1 MNANPNED
9 PDRDGLTNLREFQ
22 AGTLPNAALSTLRI
36 TAVEV
41 SGGLVR
47 LCFNSVAGKV
57 YQFER
62 TGALDV
68 GAWQLL
74 GSPMLGD
81 GTTLQFVDADGTNL
95 PARFYR
101 IRLVR

>member
-9 PDRDGLTNLREFQ
+9 PDRDGLTNLQEFQ
-22 AGTLPNAALSTLRI
+22 AGTLPNSALSTLRI

-47 LCFNSVAGKV
+47 LCFKGVTGKM
-57 YQFER
+57 YQLER
-62 TGALDV
+62 TGALDT

-81 GTTLQFVDADGTNL
+81 RTTLQFVDADGTNL
-95 PARFYR
+95 PTRFYR